1 LSKVQTALYRL
12 FITSPE
18 IQKLLRGTGSQ
29 PLKAINILQKL
40 CNHPDLLN
48 LPDDLPGCQ
57 DVLPDDYQMKGAGGS
72 ARYVDCSYSGKFMVL
87 ERYVDRSNANQG
99 AITYDRDNR
108 RFLDHINKR
117 TNDKIVLISN
127 YTQTLDLMERMC
139 RNKKYARDP
148 FIDRFRLLMRNR
160 LNRYGCLRLDGT
172 MNVNKRQK
180 LVDRFNDP
188 EGKEFVFLLS
198 SKAGGCG
205 INLIGANRLIL
216 FDPAW
221 NP

>member
-87 ERYVDRSNANQG
+87 ERYVNGSDANQR
-99 AITYDRDNR
+99 AIAYNRHNR

-127 YTQTLDLMERMC
+127 YTQTLDLMERLC
-139 RNKKYARDP
+139 RNKKYIGVT
-148 FIDRFRLLMRNR
+148 FIEYCR
-160 LNRYGCLRLDGT
+160 C
-172 MNVNKRQK
+172 
-180 LVDRFNDP
+180 
-188 EGKEFVFLLS
+188 
-198 SKAGGCG
+198 
-205 INLIGANRLIL
+205 
-216 FDPAW
+216 
-221 NP
+221 